1 MRLALAAVLALSLIL
16 AAPATAADPGRW
28 SETGFSRI
36 PYVYYQG
43 ITSDDGGH
51 FFFDGFAVGL
61 YRTDLALAEQARND
75 AAIPPTVF
83 AAEQYNHIGD
93 ITFDAAEGGRVLL
106 PLECYTPGG
115 PNGGNTC
122 GTGSIG
128 VADPATLAWRYH
140 VKLDPAE
147 IAKAMWAEVSPDGQL
162 VWTSSGDDLLAYSA
176 AEIAPAR
183 AAPAGAP
190 LRAVRRLAGAV
201 PPTGITGATFFDGR
215 LFLAG
220 QDSDLFQ
227 VWSVDVATGARQLE
241 IERRLY
247 GESEGLDVVPALG
260 GVLHW
265 MVTPLDPQGRAPT
278 YGTSSNVLLHFV
290 PRGIGAGS
298 GVGTT
303 PGPLP
308 QLHLSARPR
317 RLVAGRRTRVRFRA
331 WTVVNGRRVP
341 AVGARIRVARQR
353 AFTGPSGSV
362 RIALRPHRAGRLRPR
377 ASRSGARA
385 TRLTLRVTRRP
396 ARF

>member
-1 MRLALAAVLALSLIL
+1 VRLGPVAALLTLIL
-16 AAPATAADPGRW
+16 AAPASAADPGRW

-36 PYVYYQG
+36 PLPYYQG
-43 ITSDDGGH
+43 VTSDGAGH
-51 FFFDGFAVGL
+51 LYFDGFAVGL
-61 YRTDLALAEQARND
+61 YRTDLGLAEQGRND
-75 AAIPPTVF
+75 AAIPPGVF
-83 AAEQYNHIGD
+83 ATEHYNHIGD
-93 ITFDAAEGGRVLL
+93 ITHDSAEGGRVLL

-115 PNGGNTC
+115 PDGGNTC

-128 VADPATLAWRYH
+128 VADPGTLDWRYH

-147 IAKAMWAEVSPDGQL
+147 IAKAMWAEVSPDGKL
-162 VWTSSGDDLLAYSA
+162 VWTSAGDDLLAYA
-176 AEIAPAR
+176 TAEITPAR

-227 VWSVDVATGARQLE
+227 IWSVDVATGARRLE

-265 MVTPLDPQGRAPT
+265 MVTPLDPQGRPPT
-278 YGTSSNVLLHFV
+278 YGASSNVLLHFV
-290 PRGIGAGS
+290 PRA
-298 GVGTT
+298 
-303 PGPLP
+303 PGRLP
-308 QLHLSARPR
+308 RLHLSARPR
-317 RLVAGRRTRVRFRA
+317 RLVAGRRTTVRFRA
-331 WTVVNGRRVP
+331 WTVVAGRRVP
-341 AVGARIRVARQR
+341 MVGARIRVARRR
-353 AFTGPSGSV
+353 ALTGPDGSV
-362 RIALRPHRAGRLRPR
+362 RIALRPRRAGLLRPR
-377 ASRSGARA
+377 ASRSGTRAAR
-385 TRLTLRVTRRP
+385 TTLRVTRRP